1 MNTRD
6 PDGTEVLTP
15 TESRQASPKTTNFR
29 VLVFSLTA
37 LVAIGVALIGAFWLT
52 TPAELKSP
60 AGPATTQEASPQPQ
74 PATSPDPQ
82 PAADPPAGTTTPE
95 AAPNP
100 QPAPGTDPQNAPP
113 EVIAPSPSEP
123 QPAPAP

>member
-37 LVAIGVALIGAFWLT
+37 IIAIGIAMVGAFWFT

-60 AGPATTQEASPQPQ
+60 SGSATTQEAPAQPTNVE
-74 PATSPDPQ
+74 PAATTSPEP
-82 PAADPPAGTTTPE
+82 
-95 AAPNP
+95 APNP
-100 QPAPGTDPQNAPP
+100 QPSPGTDPQNAPP
-113 EVIAPSPSEP
+113 EVIAPPTEP
-123 QPAPAP
+123 APPAPAP